1 MPSGSDSDVSCKFLN
16 FFDNKITS
24 IRNVLDASCTLNPN
38 FEDFNGDLLV
48 SLQPATEDEVHNI
61 IKNSPSKHCDLDP
74 MPTFLLKQ
82 CLDVLLSPITK
93 TINNSLKSGV
103 VPQFYKKSLI
113 NTLLKKAGFDCEELS
128 NFRPVSNLPFL
139 SKILEKVVL
148 ARLMSHISFNNL
160 SEVLQSA
167 YKPYHS
173 TETALLKVL
182 TDILH
187 FIDQKKVCLISLLDL
202 SAAFDTIDHDILI
215 TRLNRTFGI
224 SGTALCWLTSYL
236 KDRYQRVKVGNS
248 FSEEAI
254 LKFGV
259 PQGSVLGPI
268 LFTMYTPPLAIIF

>member
-1 MPSGSDSDVSCKFLN
+1 
-16 FFDNKITS
+16 
-24 IRNVLDASCTLNPN
+24 
-38 FEDFNGDLLV
+38 
-48 SLQPATEDEVHNI
+48 
-61 IKNSPSKHCDLDP
+61 
-74 MPTFLLKQ
+74 
-82 CLDVLLSPITK
+82 
-93 TINNSLKSGV
+93 
-103 VPQFYKKSLI
+103 
-113 NTLLKKAGFDCEELS
+113 
-128 NFRPVSNLPFL
+128 
-139 SKILEKVVL
+139 
-148 ARLMSHISFNNL
+148 MSHISFNNNL

-215 TRLNRTFGI
+215 TRLNGTFGI

-268 LFTMYTPPLAIIF
+268 LFTMYTQPLAIILKIMICITIFMQMTPKCIEV